1 VGDLNQC
8 ESRDSARAVSAD
20 ERSVGPMHLYRFC
33 AALRHLDGTLD
44 APAREESIMA
54 RNADEAIEVAKR
66 IHVDM
71 VGTGTNSIYLT
82 DPAGHVIWSLRLGEL
97 WLDRDC

>member
-1 VGDLNQC
+1 
-8 ESRDSARAVSAD
+8 
-20 ERSVGPMHLYRFC
+20 MHLYRFC
-33 AALRHLDGTLD
+33 VALRHLDGALD

-54 RNADEAIEVAKR
+54 RDADEAIAAAKR

-71 VGTGTNSIYLT
+71 IDTGTNSIYLL
-82 DPAGHVIWSLRLGEL
+82 DPAGHVIWSLRLGEV